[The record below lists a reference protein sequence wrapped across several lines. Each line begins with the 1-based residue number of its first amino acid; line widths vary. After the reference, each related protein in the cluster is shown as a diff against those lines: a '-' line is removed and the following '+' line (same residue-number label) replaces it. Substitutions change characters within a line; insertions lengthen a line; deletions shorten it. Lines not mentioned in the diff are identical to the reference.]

1 MDNLIGAVLAAMIFI
16 AFVCGLAQSIGVI
29 PVAIVAAAV
38 VVAMLV
44 DLVQSVKAD
53 LAKKKARRKDG

>member
-16 AFVCGLAQSIGVI
+16 AFVGGLAQSIGVI
-29 PVAIVAAAV
+29 PFAIIVAAV